1 MRNNRRKEFDL
12 RYVEVFL
19 SNYQREDNP
28 NKRAIIIPISR
39 VVKMMEECEPSMTI
53 ESYEVPNLMAIH
65 KFEFTRRDREFW
77 FLVKEKKKG
86 QVNDPSLDF
95 Y

>member
-1 MRNNRRKEFDL
+1 MDNRRKELDR
-12 RYVEVFL
+12 RYAEVFL

-39 VVKMMEECEPSMTI
+39 VVKMMEECEPPMTI
-53 ESYEVPNLMAIH
+53 ESYEVLNLMAVH
-65 KFEFTRRDREFW
+65 KFEFTRKDGEFW
-77 FLVKEKKKG
+77 FFVKEKKKG
-86 QVNDPSLDF
+86 QVNDPSSNF